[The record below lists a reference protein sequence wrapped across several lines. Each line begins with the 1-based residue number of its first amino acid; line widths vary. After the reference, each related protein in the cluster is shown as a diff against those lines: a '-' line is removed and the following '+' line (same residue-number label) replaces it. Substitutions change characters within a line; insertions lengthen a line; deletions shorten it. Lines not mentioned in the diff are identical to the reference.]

1 MCKVIAITNQK
12 GGVGKTTTTVNLG
25 IGLAREG
32 KRVLLI
38 DADSQGDLTL
48 SLGYDKPDEM
58 DYTLANVLGN
68 IIEEEY
74 FNPYQGILVHEE
86 GVDLLPGNIELSGIE
101 VSLVNVMSREMVL
114 KQFIEKIKEDYDYI
128 IIDCMPSLG
137 MVTLNVI
144 AAADSVLIPVQASYL
159 PAKGLEQLIKT
170 IRKVRTKI
178 NRNLEIEGILITM
191 VDERTNYAKDV
202 ISLLEEGYG
211 QSVRLFES
219 RIPHSVRG
227 AEISAAGMSI
237 FKYDKN
243 GRVARAYEALVKEV
257 LNDA

>member
-137 MVTLNVI
+137 MVTLNAI

>member
-137 MVTLNVI
+137 MVTLNAI

-191 VDERTNYAKDV
+191 VDERTKYAKDV